1 MTGAASRRRGANE
14 KDPDKVAQGKR
25 NRRHGH
31 ETELMAVRYLKKWW
45 PDAETS
51 RRRLGADGSK
61 QPGDVVF
68 HPRVSLE
75 VKSVSGSSWP
85 AWCRQAVAQSKPGT
99 IPMVVR
105 RTRGVTDPGRWVVRL
120 PFAGHDAI
128 AVTGTA
134 CRMPGVDGVWVETSL
149 AAVVVALL
157 DDDGRLSEWE
167 A

>member
-1 MTGAASRRRGANE
+1 MTV
-14 KDPDKVAQGKR
+14 DKSAQGKR

-31 ETELMAVRYLKKWW
+31 ETELMVVRYLKKWW

-51 RRRLGADGSK
+51 RKRLGADGSK

-85 AWCRQAVAQSKPGT
+85 KWCRQAVAQSKPGT

-120 PFAGHDAI
+120 PFAGHLNADGLR
-128 AVTGTA
+128 VSGLW
-134 CRMPGVDGVWVETSL
+134 CGQMPGVDGYWVETSL
-149 AAVVVALL
+149 AHVVVALL
-157 DDDGRLSEWE
+157 DDDGRLNEWE
-167 A
+167 AK